1 MRKLNNI
8 AGLLLFLFF
17 NCTNEMNDLSPYQN
31 IEGIWGGNDVYLAF
45 SNETW
50 ECLMAL
56 DAMSPFFNGDED
68 YAYPDG
74 FDSYD
79 GYINNESNNSLLY
92 YSCKGNGGHFEI
104 FSNYITLYDDTTNYK
119 LKYEIDNGKLK
130 LMAINNN
137 LLKIFYD
144 KSLYRPFNP
153 ELRSNDNE
161 DISYNLNG
169 TWNKK

>member
-17 NCTNEMNDLSPYQN
+17 SCTNKMNVSPYQD
-31 IEGIWGGNDVYLAF
+31 IEGIWGGNDVYLVF

-56 DAMSPFFNGDED
+56 DTMSPFFNGDED
-68 YAYPDG
+68 NAYPDG

-79 GYINNESNNSLLY
+79 DYINNKNNNPLLY
-92 YSCKGNGGHFEI
+92 YSCKGNGGYFEI
-104 FSNYITLYDDTTNYK
+104 SSNYITLYDDTTNYK
-119 LKYEIDNGKLK
+119 LKYEISNGKLK
-130 LMAINNN
+130 LITINNN
-137 LLKIFYD
+137 SLKIFYD
-144 KSLYRPFNP
+144 KSIYRPFNP

-161 DISYNLNG
+161 DIFYNLNG